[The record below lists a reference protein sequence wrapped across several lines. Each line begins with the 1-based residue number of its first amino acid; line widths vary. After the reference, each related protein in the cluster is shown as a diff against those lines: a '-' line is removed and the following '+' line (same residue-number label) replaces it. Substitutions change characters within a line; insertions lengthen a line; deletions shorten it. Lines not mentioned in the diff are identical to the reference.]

1 MYTSVAADKTVL
13 IMRPG
18 FPSIYLSPPIGSDA
32 HNASKSLPTSF
43 IEGASPK
50 IPPFVG
56 DGVLRNALI
65 LTAHISIE
73 HVAEAQEYIHRR

>member
-1 MYTSVAADKTVL
+1 MYTSVAADKIVL
-13 IMRPG
+13 ILRPG
-18 FPSIYLSPPIGSDA
+18 FPSTYLSPPIGSDA
-32 HNASKSLPTSF
+32 RNASKSPRQLYCRGFSF
-43 IEGASPK
+43 K
-50 IPPFVG
+50 ITLFVG